1 MTSFIVINAHKVP
14 KYNKNILKSDNFLA
28 FKSNIEKGMKKL
40 LSKLNSDIQMLEY
53 LCVKVK
59 NFEVNPDSI
68 RNPSDLVPFRVL
80 FNSVLVGINEFDF
93 SMNANFND
101 SNNKFITPYHHI
113 VYENLLPSGF
123 LSFDYFNSIMRYI
136 ILINININYHY

>member
-14 KYNKNILKSDNFLA
+14 KYNKNILQSDNFLA

-53 LCVKVK
+53 LCVIVE

-68 RNPSDLVPFRVL
+68 RNPSDLIPLR
-80 FNSVLVGINEFDF
+80 
-93 SMNANFND
+93 A
-101 SNNKFITPYHHI
+101 
-113 VYENLLPSGF
+113 
-123 LSFDYFNSIMRYI
+123 
-136 ILINININYHY
+136 